1 MIHKI
6 SKRMTQ
12 ALLLL
17 SVIFVGLVTPATT
30 ILMQNWET
38 IAHADVGVGGES
50 GDCTWSIDG
59 GVLTIR
65 PTDDKSGKLGV
76 IEYETEWDDNYIA
89 PTINSVEIEPGV
101 IPNENSSCLFE
112 RLWNCKTINGLTNLD
127 MSNVT
132 NMARMFFDCRGL
144 PELDLSSFKTD
155 NVTDMSQMFYSCQ
168 GLQKLNVSEFN
179 TGAVTNMSEMFDFC
193 RGLQQLDISSFKTD
207 KVTNMD
213 WMFTVCDNLKQLDV
227 SSFDTRSVTSMRGMF
242 NYCTDLQQLN
252 VSNFNTSAVTDMSD
266 MFFWCQGVQQL
277 DLHNFDTSKVT
288 NLACMFQGCHS
299 LKSVEISSFNTSA
312 VTYMNRMFCECYSL
326 QQIDLSHFRTPNL
339 IDAAEMFNY
348 CSSLKQ
354 LDLSNFDTSSVT
366 DVNFMFS
373 DCTSLEQLDISNFN
387 TSKVYRMDCMFCNCY
402 QLQQLDLSS
411 FETNDKTYMLGIF
424 EECNSLWK
432 LTLGANFALKDNIW
446 VPDPIIGTTFDTR
459 YTVNSTDWRIV
470 GNGDVHHPKG
480 EQLTAEQIVNQHN
493 ASGQTDTYVWQSDP
507 LPNKTVT
514 INYLDIDTGSVKV
527 GTEQLAGEEGTN
539 YTVTSTKLDALKAQG
554 YEFNHADAGYPAGT
568 FDSNK
573 TINVY
578 LKHTTTFTTSSKT
591 IKQTIH
597 YVDANQNTLA
607 QDNIQELTFTHSV
620 TTDNVTHAILN
631 DVWTPEQI
639 TNAVTSPD
647 IDGYTTS
654 TKVVE
659 GQVYTHTSNSANEIN
674 VVYAANVPVPAPIIG
689 PNVVAG
695 VPGLAPA
702 MIYAQ
707 GTATPIYAPTLA
719 NIVTPFVTD
728 DSTVKSAN
736 DSSAD
741 KSVEAADT
749 QSSTTAW
756 WALVVGILA
765 ASVALAGLWFL
776 LFRRRPKG

>member
-30 ILMQNWET
+30 TLMQNWET
-38 IAHADVGVGGES
+38 IAHADVVRTS
-50 GDCTWSIDG
+50 GDCTWSIDA

-65 PTDDKSGKLGV
+65 PTDGKSGKLGV
-76 IEYETEWDDNYIA
+76 IEYGTAWDDNYIA
-89 PTINSVEIEPGV
+89 PTIKSVEIEPGV

-112 RLWNCKTINGLTNLD
+112 RLWNCTTINGLKNLD
-127 MSNVT
+127 MSHVT
-132 NMARMFFDCRGL
+132 NMSRMFSDCGSL
-144 PELDLSSFKTD
+144 SELDLSSFKTD
-155 NVTDMSQMFYSCQ
+155 NVTDMSQMFYACE
-168 GLQKLNVSEFN
+168 GLQKLNVSEFD
-179 TGAVTNMSEMFDFC
+179 TGAVTNMSEMFNFC

-213 WMFTVCDNLKQLDV
+213 WMFNVCDNLKQLDV
-227 SSFDTRSVTSMRGMF
+227 SSFDTSSVTNMRGMF
-242 NYCTDLQQLN
+242 NWCTELQQLN
-252 VSNFNTSAVTDMSD
+252 VSNFNTSAVTDMSE
-266 MFFWCQGVQQL
+266 MFSGCQGLQQL

-288 NLACMFQGCHS
+288 NFECMFQLCHS
-299 LKSVEISSFNTSA
+299 LKSVDISSFNTSA
-312 VTYMNRMFCECYSL
+312 VTDMSRMFWECFNL
-326 QQIDLSHFRTPNL
+326 QQVDLSNFRTSNL
-339 IDAAEMFNY
+339 IDAAEMFND

-366 DVNFMFS
+366 DMYYMFNE
-373 DCTSLEQLDISNFN
+373 CTSLEQLDISNFN
-387 TSKVYRMDCMFCNCY
+387 TSKVYRMDYMFFNCS

-411 FETNDKTYMLGIF
+411 FETNEKTYMLGIF
-424 EECNSLWK
+424 WGCNSLWK
-432 LTLGANFALKDNIW
+432 LTLGANFALKDKIL

-514 INYLDIDTGSVKV
+514 INYLDIDKDSVKV

-539 YTVTSTKLDALKAQG
+539 YTVTSTKLDALKAKG

-578 LKHTTTFTTSSKT
+578 LKHATTSTTATKT

-597 YVDANQNTLA
+597 YVDASQNTLA
-607 QDNIQELTFTHSV
+607 QDNIQELTFTHSM

-674 VVYAANVPVPAPIIG
+674 VVYAANVPVPG
-689 PNVVAG
+689 PNIVAG
-695 VPGLAPA
+695 VSGLAPA
-702 MIYAQ
+702 MIYSQ
-707 GTATPIYAPTLA
+707 GLATPGYAPTLA

-741 KSVEAADT
+741 KNVEAADT

-765 ASVALAGLWFL
+765 VAVALAGLWFL